1 LVDRGGIKLQV
12 FKVIA
17 VGDGSVGKTSITIRF
32 CEGKFSQEYLMT
44 IGANFGVKQNT
55 VSFGDENKDIK
66 LQIWDTGGQERFSP
80 IRELYYKGALGAV
93 VVFDVTN
100 RETFEH
106 ATNWFDEIRR
116 NVSNI
121 PITLIGNKIDLP
133 NRLVSFDEGVQMGR
147 KLAAPYKETSAKTGD
162 CVDEV
167 FLELSYRILLS
178 LYGPPKVNG
187 QTVVGI
193 PKGIVKRSS
202 SIETV
207 K

>member
-1 LVDRGGIKLQV
+1 VQV

-55 VSFGDENKDIK
+55 VSFGEENKDIK

-80 IRELYYKGALGAV
+80 IRELYYKGALGAL

-100 RETFEH
+100 MDSFDH
-106 ATNWFDEIRR
+106 VPKWFSEVRK

-121 PITLIGNKIDLP
+121 PITLIGNKIDIP
-133 NRLVSFDEGVQMGR
+133 NRVVSYDEGMKMAR
-147 KLAAPYKETSAKTGD
+147 KCAAPYRETSAKTGERID
-162 CVDEV
+162 DV

-187 QTVVGI
+187 QVVIGL
-193 PKGIVKRSS
+193 PKGIVRRASS
-202 SIETV
+202 AEAE

>member
-1 LVDRGGIKLQV
+1 MQV

-55 VSFGDENKDIK
+55 VSFGEENKDIK

-80 IRELYYKGALGAV
+80 IRELYYKGALGAL
-93 VVFDVTN
+93 VVFDVTS
-100 RETFEH
+100 RESFDH
-106 ATNWFDEIRR
+106 VPNWFSEVRK

-121 PITLIGNKIDLP
+121 PITLIGNKIDIP
-133 NRLVSFDEGVQMGR
+133 NRVVNYDEGMQMAR
-147 KLAAPYKETSAKTGD
+147 RCAAPYRETSAKTGERID
-162 CVDEV
+162 DV

-187 QTVVGI
+187 QLVIGL
-193 PKGIVKRSS
+193 PKGIVRRSS
-202 SIETV
+202 YAEAE

>member
-1 LVDRGGIKLQV
+1 MSRGRIKLQV

-55 VSFGDENKDIK
+55 VSFGEEDKDIK

-93 VVFDVTN
+93 VVFDVTGV
-100 RETFEH
+100 ESFDH
-106 ATNWFDEIRR
+106 VPNWFAEIRK

-121 PITLIGNKIDLP
+121 PITLVGNKIDLP
-133 NRLVSFDEGVQMGR
+133 NRVISCEEGVQMGR
-147 KLAAPYKETSAKTGD
+147 KCAAPYRETSARTGD

-178 LYGPPKVNG
+178 LYGPPIVNG
-187 QTVVGI
+187 QTVVGL

-202 SIETV
+202 TVETE

>member
-1 LVDRGGIKLQV
+1 VQV

-55 VSFGDENKDIK
+55 VSFGEDNKDIK

-80 IRELYYKGALGAV
+80 IRELYYKGALGAL

-100 RETFEH
+100 RDSFDH
-106 ATNWFDEIRR
+106 VPNWFSEVRK

-121 PITLIGNKIDLP
+121 PITLIGNKIDIP
-133 NRLVSFDEGVQMGR
+133 NRFVNYDEGVQMAR
-147 KLAAPYKETSAKTGD
+147 KCAAPYRETSAKTGERID
-162 CVDEV
+162 DV

-187 QTVVGI
+187 QIIVGI
-193 PKGIVKRSS
+193 PKGIVKHSAS
-202 SIETV
+202 P
-207 K
+207 

>member
-1 LVDRGGIKLQV
+1 MQV

-55 VSFGDENKDIK
+55 VSFGEEDKDIK

-100 RETFEH
+100 RESFEH
-106 ATNWFDEIRR
+106 AQNWFSEVRK
-116 NVSNI
+116 NVANI

-133 NRLVSFDEGVQMGR
+133 NRVVTYEEGVQMAR
-147 KLAAPYKETSAKTGD
+147 KCAAPYRETSAKTGT

-178 LYGPPKVNG
+178 LYGPPKING
-187 QTVVGI
+187 QIVVGI

-202 SIETV
+202 SAEEA

>member
-1 LVDRGGIKLQV
+1 MQV

-55 VSFGDENKDIK
+55 VSFGEENKDIK

-80 IRELYYKGALGAV
+80 IRELYYKGALGAL

-100 RETFEH
+100 RESFDH
-106 ATNWFDEIRR
+106 VPNWFREVRK

-121 PITLIGNKIDLP
+121 PLTLIGNKIDIP
-133 NRLVSFDEGVQMGR
+133 NRVVSYDEGMLMAR
-147 KLAAPYKETSAKTGD
+147 RCAAPYRETSAKTGERID
-162 CVDEV
+162 DV

-178 LYGPPKVNG
+178 LYGAPKVNG
-187 QTVVGI
+187 QVVIGM
-193 PKGIVKRSS
+193 PKGIVKHPSPV
-202 SIETV
+202 EAE

>member
-1 LVDRGGIKLQV
+1 MQV

-55 VSFGDENKDIK
+55 VSFGEEDKDIK

-93 VVFDVTN
+93 VVFDVTS
-100 RETFEH
+100 RESFDHVPT
-106 ATNWFDEIRR
+106 WFTEIRK

-133 NRLVSFDEGVQMGR
+133 NRVVDSDEALLMG
-147 KLAAPYKETSAKTGD
+147 KKCAAPYRETSAKTGD
-162 CVDEV
+162 MVDEV

-178 LYGPPKVNG
+178 LYGPPKING
-187 QTVVGI
+187 QIVVGI

-202 SIETV
+202 SAEAAR
-207 K
+207 

>member
-1 LVDRGGIKLQV
+1 MQV

-55 VSFGDENKDIK
+55 VSFGEENKDIK

-100 RETFEH
+100 RESFEH
-106 ATNWFDEIRR
+106 VPTWFSEIRK

-133 NRLVSFDEGVQMGR
+133 GRVISSNEGVQMG
-147 KLAAPYKETSAKTGD
+147 KKCAAPYRETSAKTGD

-178 LYGPPKVNG
+178 LYGPPKING
-187 QTVVGI
+187 QVVVGI
-193 PKGIVKRSS
+193 PKGIVKRSPS
-202 SIETV
+202 AETTR
-207 K
+207 

>member
-1 LVDRGGIKLQV
+1 MIKLQV

-44 IGANFGVKQNT
+44 IGANFGVKQQT
-55 VSFGDENKDIK
+55 ISFGEEAKDIK

-80 IRELYYKGALGAV
+80 IRELYYKGALGAL

-100 RETFEH
+100 RESFDH
-106 ATNWFDEIRR
+106 IPNWYSEIRK
-116 NVSNI
+116 NISNI

-133 NRLVSFDEGVQMGR
+133 NRSVTLEEGVTLAR
-147 KLAAPYKETSAKTGD
+147 KMASPYRETSARTGER
-162 CVDEV
+162 VYEV
-167 FLELSYRILLS
+167 FAELSYRILLS
-178 LYGPPKVNG
+178 LYGPPKLNG
-187 QTVVGI
+187 QTVIGI
-193 PKGIVKRSS
+193 PKELMKNQVSADPK
-202 SIETV
+202 

>member
-1 LVDRGGIKLQV
+1 MQV

-55 VSFGDENKDIK
+55 VSFGEENKDIK

-80 IRELYYKGALGAV
+80 IRELYYKGALGAL

-100 RETFEH
+100 KESFDH
-106 ATNWFDEIRR
+106 APNWFREVRK

-121 PITLIGNKIDLP
+121 PLTLIGNKIDIP
-133 NRLVSFDEGVQMGR
+133 NRVVSYDEGMLMAR
-147 KLAAPYKETSAKTGD
+147 RCAAPYRETSAKTGERID
-162 CVDEV
+162 DV

-178 LYGPPKVNG
+178 LYGAPKVNG
-187 QTVVGI
+187 QVVIGM
-193 PKGIVKRSS
+193 PKGIVKHPSPV
-202 SIETV
+202 EAE

>member
-1 LVDRGGIKLQV
+1 MSRGRIKLQV

-17 VGDGSVGKTSITIRF
+17 VGDGSVGKTSIT
-32 CEGKFSQEYLMT
+32 
-44 IGANFGVKQNT
+44 
-55 VSFGDENKDIK
+55 VSFGEEDKDIK

-93 VVFDVTN
+93 VVFDVTGV
-100 RETFEH
+100 ESFDH
-106 ATNWFDEIRR
+106 VPNWFAEIRK

-121 PITLIGNKIDLP
+121 PITLVGNKIDLP
-133 NRLVSFDEGVQMGR
+133 NRVISCEEGVQMGR
-147 KLAAPYKETSAKTGD
+147 KCAAPYRETSARTGD

-178 LYGPPKVNG
+178 LYGPPIVNG
-187 QTVVGI
+187 QTVVGL

-202 SIETV
+202 TVETE

>member
-1 LVDRGGIKLQV
+1 V

-55 VSFGDENKDIK
+55 VSFGEENKDIK

-80 IRELYYKGALGAV
+80 IRELYYKGALGAL

-100 RETFEH
+100 KESFDH
-106 ATNWFDEIRR
+106 APNWFREVRK

-121 PITLIGNKIDLP
+121 PLTLIGNKIDIP
-133 NRLVSFDEGVQMGR
+133 NRVVTYDEGMLMAR
-147 KLAAPYKETSAKTGD
+147 RCAAPYRETSAKTGERID
-162 CVDEV
+162 DV

-178 LYGPPKVNG
+178 LYGAPKVNG
-187 QTVVGI
+187 QVVIGM
-193 PKGIVKRSS
+193 PKGIVKHPSPV
-202 SIETV
+202 EAE

>member
-1 LVDRGGIKLQV
+1 MQV

-55 VSFGDENKDIK
+55 VSFGEEDKDIK

-93 VVFDVTN
+93 IVFDVTN
-100 RETFEH
+100 RESFEH
-106 ATNWFDEIRR
+106 AEKWFGEVRK

-133 NRLVSFDEGVQMGR
+133 NRVVKYEEGVQMGR
-147 KLAAPYKETSAKTGD
+147 KCAAPYRETSAKTGD

-178 LYGPPKVNG
+178 LYGPPKING
-187 QTVVGI
+187 QIVVGI

-202 SIETV
+202 SAEAA

>member
-1 LVDRGGIKLQV
+1 MQV

-55 VSFGDENKDIK
+55 VSFGEENKDIK

-80 IRELYYKGALGAV
+80 IRELYYKGALGAI

-100 RETFEH
+100 RESFEH
-106 ATNWFDEIRR
+106 VPTWFTEIRK

-133 NRLVSFDEGVQMGR
+133 GRIISSNEGVQMG
-147 KLAAPYKETSAKTGD
+147 KKCAAPYRETSAKTGD

-178 LYGPPKVNG
+178 LYGPPKING
-187 QTVVGI
+187 QVVVGI

-202 SIETV
+202 SAEATR
-207 K
+207 